1 MDYAFLTE
9 LAWMV
14 AKILLVLLPLLGA
27 VAYTTLAERK
37 VIGFIQGR
45 IGPNR
50 VGFRGVLQPIA
61 DALKLLTK
69 EWILPTEASPL
80 LFRLAPVLALAPSL
94 AAWAVVQ
101 FAPGWVLA
109 DVNAGVLYLLAM
121 TSLGVY
127 GVLIA
132 GWASNSVYAFLG
144 AMRACAQV
152 IAYEIAMAFALIGV
166 FMMAG
171 V

>member
-1 MDYAFLTE
+1 MDGGKNIACLTTI
-9 LAWMV
+9 V
-14 AKILLVLLPLLGA
+14 RA

-94 AAWAVVQ
+94 AAWAVVP

-132 GWASNSVYAFLG
+132 GWASTLCMPFLG
-144 AMRACAQV
+144 PCALV
-152 IAYEIAMAFALIGV
+152 LKSLPMKLPWPSL
-166 FMMAG
+166 
-171 V
+171 